1 MSLVAWL
8 PLNGNLKNQGVAD
21 ITISGTP
28 SYTTGKLGQQ
38 ALNLSTRIT
47 FNIPSLVGAKTWS
60 VAFWCITKDDDTLSS
75 DWVDIMGMHDRKSDD
90 SASGEFRWETCYGA
104 TKGSVAIGQYNNG
117 TYATMTTNGGTL
129 QGTKGGWH
137 HCIASTDFENGTVS
151 IYLDG
156 VLKYTKVHAGGW
168 LLGDFWLGQN
178 NAVNGAIQDV
188 RIYNHAL
195 SKREIK
201 ELSKGLCMYVP
212 LDWGGNPNMIK
223 NSYTWMNKNLGTT
236 NGASS
241 SLTVSKSMVE
251 DNTAPCHWCLKV
263 SCVNNG
269 TATGAWVGPY
279 FPIGSQGLT
288 TSDLVSGETYTY
300 SFWAKLDSSSTATT
314 TFTPGSLCESQTL
327 VSSTGYTAL
336 DSNWRK
342 HTVTFKW
349 TSTGKL
355 TACFYSSI
363 PASST
368 VTYYL
373 CGIKLEK
380 GDVAT
385 PYIPNTAEAIYTS
398 KGFGNNYLMDC
409 SGYNNEVKAIGSN
422 NTSCTS
428 PKGLSGTTCG
438 ASSCINLG
446 TAPKIQY
453 PLTIAFWFNTSDL
466 SVNNNR
472 LISCTEGGG
481 WNIEASSTNLR
492 WTIGTGT
499 SSNTYKYCD
508 STKTLTQLQDAW
520 HHIVCTYNGL
530 KAQMY
535 IDGTLE
541 KEVTHYTTATPIYYN
556 NNNAVFLCGESGAN
570 TTTPATTYTVNT
582 SVADFRV
589 YATALSADDVKA
601 LYQNS
606 VEIDKTGKIYCGNL
620 VEV

>member
-1 MSLVAWL
+1 MSLVAWF
-8 PLNGNLKNQGVAD
+8 PFNGDTKNRGLSSFAL
-21 ITISGTP
+21 SGTP
-28 SYTTGKLGQQ
+28 SYSADKGGRFLNKAL
-38 ALNLSTRIT
+38 ALNKQLNGTISELTGLT
-47 FNIPSLVGAKTWS
+47 TWS
-60 VAFWCITKDDDTLSS
+60 VAFWYMVNADDTLSS
-75 DWVDIMGMHDRKSDD
+75 DWVDVIGLRDQKADN
-90 SASGEFRWETCYGA
+90 SATGDYRFETCYGSSKA
-104 TKGSVAIGQYNNG
+104 VGLGQYNNG
-117 TYATMTTNGGTL
+117 TQATQTVNGGTIVSE
-129 QGTKGGWH
+129 KGVWH
-137 HCIASTDFENGTVS
+137 HVCSS
-151 IYLDG
+151 INAETGQCLTYVDG
-156 VLKYTKVHAGGW
+156 VLKQTRVHAGGHLTGYIW
-168 LLGDFWLGQN
+168 IGQN
-178 NAVNGAIQDV
+178 NVINGYIQDV
-188 RIYNHAL
+188 RFYNHAL
-195 SKREIK
+195 SKKEVK
-201 ELSKGLCMYVP
+201 ELAKGLFIHLP
-212 LDWGGNPNMIK
+212 LDWGAGNPNLTT
-223 NSYTWMNKNLGTT
+223 NSATVGNSSGNNGNYTHETIYYDGYPVRRMTVKGSSYGPWGGGFTTSNGAVAGNVYTWSMMVRGSDNFTFTNWGHERGGGTT
-236 NGASS
+236 VKVTKEWTYVSHTWTYSS
-241 SLTVSKSMVE
+241 SGNQAFIFYGCSNYN
-251 DNTAPCHWCLKV
+251 NT
-263 SCVNNG
+263 
-269 TATGAWVGPY
+269 TGAWIEVKQLK
-279 FPIGSQGLT
+279 IEEGS
-288 TSDLVSGETYTY
+288 
-300 SFWAKLDSSSTATT
+300 
-314 TFTPGSLCESQTL
+314 
-327 VSSTGYTAL
+327 
-336 DSNWRK
+336 
-342 HTVTFKW
+342 
-349 TSTGKL
+349 
-355 TACFYSSI
+355 
-363 PASST
+363 
-368 VTYYL
+368 
-373 CGIKLEK
+373 
-380 GDVAT
+380 VAT
-385 PYIPNTAEAIYTS
+385 PYIPHVDEALYS
-398 KGFGNNYLMDC
+398 KFAYSTKYLNDC

-428 PKGLSGTTCG
+428 PKGLGGTTCG
-438 ASSCINLG
+438 ANSCINLG